1 MDTEQLKLI
10 LELIRG
16 AGEGAKDVAVIYL
29 LVTIAKPMFAT
40 FGLITCI
47 AIISNAIR
55 KCFLATSECSEAW
68 KRVAEAAGEFPT
80 CYPDSSDIKRVTD
93 KLKK

>member
-1 MDTEQLKLI
+1 MNTEHLKLI

-16 AGEGAKDVAVIYL
+16 AGDGAKDVAVIYL
-29 LVTIAKPMFAT
+29 LVTIAKPMLAT
-40 FGLITCI
+40 SCGIVIT
-47 AIISNAIR
+47 AIICATIR
-55 KCFLATSECSEAW
+55 KCTLATSECINAW